1 MFRSLRGDLTSES
14 LQHHLS
20 HCLPVVRK
28 QDFPLPSP
36 APEHKVQL
44 RRRKLDPT
52 SQLRE
57 WGDDRVGRAQATND
71 FFSICFLQQ
80 IDSQL
85 YSIPTTTT
93 TPATSQ
99 DLYGSGTEAGHKGIV
114 PLILPDLSWRIWTLK
129 HCFAWS
135 PPLEAVETLDCVSSG
150 IERGSRGVSCEG
162 EVLNCDKNTAFH
174 LNVVLK

>member
-44 RRRKLDPT
+44 RRSKLDPT

-57 WGDDRVGRAQATND
+57 GGDDRVGRAQATND
-71 FFSICFLQQ
+71 FFSI
-80 IDSQL
+80 DSQL
-85 YSIPTTTT
+85 SSIPTTTP

-114 PLILPDLSWRIWTLK
+114 PLILPDLS
-129 HCFAWS
+129 
-135 PPLEAVETLDCVSSG
+135 
-150 IERGSRGVSCEG
+150 
-162 EVLNCDKNTAFH
+162 
-174 LNVVLK
+174 